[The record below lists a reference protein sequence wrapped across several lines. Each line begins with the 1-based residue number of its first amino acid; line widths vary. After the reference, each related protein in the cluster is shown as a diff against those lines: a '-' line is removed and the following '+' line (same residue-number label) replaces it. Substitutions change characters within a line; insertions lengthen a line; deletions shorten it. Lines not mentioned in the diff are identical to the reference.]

1 MAQHGRSLFDDL
13 DSAAEE
19 AALVDAEAAYAAGRT
34 ISHEAMM
41 DWLATWGS
49 PDELP
54 PPPVGA

>member
-1 MAQHGRSLFDDL
+1 MARLDRSLFDDL
-13 DSAAEE
+13 DFAAEE
-19 AALVDAEAAYAAGRT
+19 AALAEAEAAYAARRT

-41 DWLATWGS
+41 DWLATWGG